1 MSKTGQIII
10 SRRDERKKRLIILIY
25 ILLGIVVILLGRQVY
40 FYYQAKELNVLL
52 ISIDTLRSDHMG
64 TYGYP
69 KNTTPNIDEF
79 ATNAVVFSNAST
91 IVPMTHPSFAAL
103 FTGRSSFET
112 GIVTNGDPGLS
123 PNNKSLASR
132 LFEHGYKTSAFTTAE
147 GVLTQGFED
156 FDYRFF
162 KYYYHEDSKSEKY
175 RQVKDLTNNK
185 LVTSAN
191 EWIAK
196 NKNDKFFTW
205 IHLTDPHAPY
215 FPSEELRCKFNTKY
229 CSKIKGKSLEE
240 LEDLRFEFQ
249 SCQKQAI
256 SQDRVEMM
264 AALYDGGIAE
274 ADKLV
279 GEILRLLKRNGLDKK
294 TIVIIYGDHG
304 EGFDHNYYFNHQ
316 EVLYDSAVKVP
327 LIIKDPRVTKNGKV
341 DRVIQN
347 IDILPT
353 LLDLLRIPQAKP
365 VLSGVSF
372 AHEFYPLA
380 VPTFNFRKY
389 IYYVN
394 SMKSK
399 FAIFDG
405 RYKYIYSL
413 PESCLYKNQTDEL
426 YDLKNDPSEEKNI
439 IGKKPEILKDLK
451 KELNNYLGRYNL
463 PLLPKKNGVGNKTQ
477 EDESRQDILNE
488 LKNLQY

>member
-1 MSKTGQIII
+1 MGKTDKVIKNKGDKI
-10 SRRDERKKRLIILIY
+10 KKRLIILIY
-25 ILLGIVVILLGRQVY
+25 VLLGTVAILLGRQAY
-40 FYYQAKELNVLL
+40 FYHQAKELNVLL
-52 ISIDTLRSDHMG
+52 ISIDTLRPDHMG
-64 TYGYP
+64 IYGYS
-69 KNTTPNIDEF
+69 KNTTPNIDKF
-79 ATNAVVFSNAST
+79 ANNAVVFSNAST

-147 GVLTQGFED
+147 GVLTQGFEA

-162 KYYYHEDSKSEKY
+162 KYYYHEDSKNEKY
-175 RQVKDLTNNK
+175 RQVKDLTNNQ
-185 LVTSAN
+185 LVANAN

-196 NKNDKFFTW
+196 NKNEKFFTW

-229 CSKIKGKSLEE
+229 CPKIKGKSLEE

-249 SCQKQAI
+249 SCQEKAI
-256 SQDRVEMM
+256 SQDRIETIKT
-264 AALYDGGIAE
+264 LYDGGVAS

-279 GEILRLLKRNGLDKK
+279 GEILQSLKRFGLDKK

-304 EGFDHNYYFNHQ
+304 EGFDHNYYFNHR
-316 EVLYDSAVKVP
+316 EVLYDSAVKIP
-327 LIIKDPRVTKNGKV
+327 LIIKDPRVTRNGRV
-341 DRVIQN
+341 DRVVQN

-353 LLDLLRIPQAKP
+353 LLDLLRIPQEKSA
-365 VLSGVSF
+365 LSGVSF
-372 AHEFYPLA
+372 ANEFYPIDMPNISA
-380 VPTFNFRKY
+380 RKY

-413 PESCLYKNQTDEL
+413 PESCLYNNQTEEL
-426 YDLKNDPSEEKNI
+426 YDLRNDPNEEKNLI
-439 IGKKPEILKDLK
+439 SKNPEIFKKLKM
-451 KELNNYLGRYNL
+451 EFSNYLGRYNL
-463 PLLPKKNGVGNKTQ
+463 PLFPKKNGTTNKTQ

>member
-1 MSKTGQIII
+1 MGKSDQVIKSQG
-10 SRRDERKKRLIILIY
+10 DKRKKRLIILTY
-25 ILLGIVVILLGRQVY
+25 IILGIVVALLGRQAY

-52 ISIDTLRSDHMG
+52 ISIDTLRPDHMG
-64 TYGYP
+64 VYGYS
-69 KNTTPNIDEF
+69 KNTTPNIDKF
-79 ATNAVVFSNAST
+79 SNNAIVFSNAST

-103 FTGRSSFET
+103 FTGRSPFEA

-132 LFEHGYKTSAFTTAE
+132 LFEHGYMTSAFTTAE
-147 GVLTQGFED
+147 GVLTQGFEA

-162 KYYYHEDSKSEKY
+162 KYYYYEDSINEKY
-175 RQVKDLTNNK
+175 RQVKDLTNNQ
-185 LVTSAN
+185 LVTNAN

-196 NKNDKFFTW
+196 NKNEKFFTW

-215 FPSEELRCKFNTKY
+215 FPSEELRCKFNAKY
-229 CSKIKGKSLEE
+229 CSKIEGKSLEE

-249 SCQKQAI
+249 SCQKKSI
-256 SQDRVEMM
+256 SQDRIEIIKT
-264 AALYDGGIAE
+264 LYDGGVAS
-274 ADKLV
+274 ADILV
-279 GEILRLLKRNGLDKK
+279 GEILQALKRHGLDKK

-304 EGFDHNYYFNHQ
+304 EGFDHDYYFNHR
-316 EVLYDSAVKVP
+316 EVLYDSAVKIP
-327 LIIKDPRVTKNGKV
+327 LIIRDPRVTKNGKV
-341 DRVIQN
+341 DRAIQN

-353 LLDLLRIPQAKP
+353 LLDLLRIPQEKP
-365 VLSGVSF
+365 TLSGVSF
-372 AHEFYPLA
+372 ANEFYPLA
-380 VPTFNFRKY
+380 MPTISSRKY

-413 PESCLYKNQTDEL
+413 PESCLYKNQTEEL
-426 YDLKNDPSEEKNI
+426 YDLKNDLHEEKNLV
-439 IGKKPEILKDLK
+439 GKKPEILKELK
-451 KELNNYLGRYNL
+451 MELNNYLGRYNL
-463 PLLPKKNGVGNKTQ
+463 PLLPKKNGAVNKTQ